1 MTQVELLLYRGPR
14 MPLDLVNIEI
24 IFGRIFEAFQHISQI
39 ATAGAAA
46 NDGDRPQKKPRQSP
60 LKKVLVP
67 R

>member
-1 MTQVELLLYRGPR
+1 

-39 ATAGAAA
+39 VTAGAAA